1 MSWLNKFAR
10 FCKESEKNIN
20 FEKAKKIIS
29 WHKMLNVGLGFP
41 FLVIFSLVQLFS
53 IANTFNI
60 ISFQLNETKWERV
73 CFSVSFFLLV
83 VTSICYVLSLV
94 LSVEEAFFE
103 MKKLEKPLKDNL
115 CKLIVFILIV
125 KPKAQLC

>member
-10 FCKESEKNIN
+10 FCRESEKNIN

-41 FLVIFSLVQLFS
+41 FLVIFSFVQLFS

-60 ISFQLNETKWERV
+60 ISFQLNETIKWERV
-73 CFSVSFFLLV
+73 CLSVSFFLLV

-94 LSVEEAFFE
+94 LSVEEAFFDI
-103 MKKLEKPLKDNL
+103 KKLEKPLKDNL

-125 KPKAQLC
+125 KPKA